1 MIEKTKMMYFL
12 FVLLMREIF
21 QSKCNVH
28 SYSPPPPH
36 LSLLFA
42 FYIFK
47 MRVWAIQITSTEKV
61 EAFNIIIFILDEII
75 KNNLCS

>member
-1 MIEKTKMMYFL
+1 MIEKTKMMYFVCT
-12 FVLLMREIF
+12 FNEIYF

-36 LSLLFA
+36 LFLLFA
-42 FYIFK
+42 LYISK